1 MKDMIEGYTTADGR
15 QIGGVLMELK
25 NITLRFGGVVAIKDI
40 SFDIREGEIRAIIGP
55 NGAGKSSMLNVIS
68 GFYVPTEGEVWFRG
82 ERRPAM
88 RPYQVARLGIAR
100 TFQNIALFDGMSV
113 LDNIM
118 TGRLTLMKSGLL
130 SQALWMG
137 KAAEEED
144 AHREKVEK
152 IIDFLE
158 IQNIRKTPVGRLP
171 YGLKKRVE
179 LARALAAEPKILLLD
194 EPMAGMNV
202 EEKEDMCRFI
212 LDVNDEFGTT
222 TVLIEHDM
230 GVVMDLSDRV
240 VVMDY
245 GRKIGDGPPEEVRNN
260 QDVIDAYLGVAHD

>member
-1 MKDMIEGYTTADGR
+1 MKDMSEGYVTADGR
-15 QIGGVLMELK
+15 QIGGALMEMK

-40 SFDIREGEIRAIIGP
+40 SFDIRQGEIRAIIGP

-68 GFYVPTEGEVWFRG
+68 GFYVPSEGEVWYKGYRRG
-82 ERRPAM
+82 PM
-88 RPYQVARLGIAR
+88 KPYQVARLGIAR

-118 TGRLTLMKSGLL
+118 TGRLTKMKSGLL
-130 SQALWMG
+130 AQALWAG
-137 KAAEEED
+137 KASAEEEEN
-144 AHREKVEK
+144 REKVEK

-158 IQNIRKTPVGRLP
+158 IQDIRKTPVGRLP

-179 LARALAAEPKILLLD
+179 LARALAAEPHLLLLD

-202 EEKEDMCRFI
+202 EEKEDMSRFI

-222 TVLIEHDM
+222 IALIEHDM

-245 GRKIGDGPPEEVRNN
+245 GKKIGDGTPDEVRNN
-260 QDVIDAYLGVAHD
+260 QAVIDAYLGVAHD

>member
-1 MKDMIEGYTTADGR
+1 MNDMSDGYITADGR

-25 NITLRFGGVVAIKDI
+25 NITLKFGGVTAISNI
-40 SFDIREGEIRAIIGP
+40 SFDIRQGEIRAIIGP

-68 GFYVPTEGEVWFRG
+68 GFYIPTEGEVWFKGYKRG
-82 ERRPAM
+82 PM
-88 RPYQVARLGIAR
+88 RPYEIAGLGIAR

-130 SQALWMG
+130 SQAMWWG
-137 KAAEEED
+137 GASKEED

-158 IQNIRKTPVGRLP
+158 IQPIRKTPVGRLP

-245 GRKIGDGPPEEVRNN
+245 GRKIGDGPPDEVRNN